1 MPPSK
6 ILKFLLDIESVIEEL
21 ERILEFCD
29 HSFDQF
35 NNNFMALRAAERDL
49 MIIGEAVVK
58 MKKIDESISIS
69 VSKEIVGL
77 RNLIVHAYDSIDAA
91 ILWKILIEDLP
102 TLKIEI
108 QELKSK

>member
-35 NNNFMALRAAERDL
+35 NNNFMAA
-49 MIIGEAVVK
+49 
-58 MKKIDESISIS
+58 
-69 VSKEIVGL
+69 
-77 RNLIVHAYDSIDAA
+77 
-91 ILWKILIEDLP
+91 
-102 TLKIEI
+102 
-108 QELKSK
+108 KSRRKRLNDNRGSCSENEKNR

>member
-1 MPPSK
+1 
-6 ILKFLLDIESVIEEL
+6 
-21 ERILEFCD
+21 
-29 HSFDQF
+29 
-35 NNNFMALRAAERDL
+35 

-102 TLKIEI
+102 ILKIEI